1 MKTALQK
8 MYCSDGLLLTNEKS
22 EGNEI
27 QTRSYFNN
35 KNTSIPHHVMNYT
48 NTREVMSTSAG

>member
-1 MKTALQK
+1 

-27 QTRSYFNN
+27 QTRSYLNN
-35 KNTSIPHHVMNYT
+35 KNTSIPHRVMNYT